1 MACPSDSNSGF
12 IELTGTIPLMKL
24 NEISINKS
32 PLTLSISPRTTI
44 PSIYNGIE
52 VDDTTGNTC
61 IYNGNTYDLISIQ
74 FCSVMNKGYILPGEN
89 KQPVAELILSFASR
103 STNSAIQP
111 YSGILLC
118 IPIFD
123 SGNSVY
129 SGYIDQFINTSTVI
143 DPSSISTLDS
153 IFYTDSNAPTQT
165 SLAYTTCFE
174 TVSNNRE
181 FNHHSL
187 YVIVFPNGIQLQQST
202 YQTLLTKLA
211 KPLPSYRVPPAI
223 RGTDPTLQNYNMNN
237 GKKQIKYPVSN
248 EGTIYT
254 TPISSCS
261 SDFVNRFE
269 YYTTPPH
276 LSGNNRR
283 IKSQCQSSTNLKTA
297 TVDGSSVDT
306 TQYKCVPFDKLDK
319 WPLTDIPHSYVIPD
333 GKTSAQMFSDMNN
346 IKNNQTAGDK
356 KVEGLSTGQIE
367 GIIGGTI
374 GVIIVS
380 LLVIKAS
387 SWLSNR
393 S

>member
-1 MACPSDSNSGF
+1 MSCPSDSNSGF

-24 NEISINKS
+24 NEIAINKA

-44 PSIYNGIE
+44 PSILSGNEI
-52 VDDTTGNTC
+52 DDTTGNTC
-61 IYNGNTYDLISIQ
+61 IYNGNTYDLVSIQ
-74 FCSVMNKGYILPGEN
+74 ICSVMNKGYILPGEN
-89 KQPVAELILSFASR
+89 KQPVAELILSFVSR
-103 STNSAIQP
+103 STNSSIQP

-118 IPIFD
+118 IPIYD

-129 SGYIDQFINTSTVI
+129 SGYIDQLINTSTVI

-153 IFYTDSNAPTQT
+153 IFYTESNASVQT

-174 TVSNNRE
+174 TVGPNRE
-181 FNHHSL
+181 FSHHSL
-187 YVIVFPNGIQLQQST
+187 YVLVFPNGIQLQQSA
-202 YQTLLTKLA
+202 YQTLLTKLV
-211 KPLPSYRVPPAI
+211 KPLPQYRVPPAI
-223 RGTDPTLQNYNMNN
+223 RGTDHTLQNYIMNN
-237 GKKQIKYPVSN
+237 GKKEVKSISI
-248 EGTIYT
+248 EGFIYT
-254 TPISSCS
+254 TPIASCS

-269 YYTTPPH
+269 YYAHAPR

-283 IKSQCQSSTNLKTA
+283 IKSQCQSSSNRKTA

-306 TQYKCVPFDKLDK
+306 IQYKCVPFDKLDK
-319 WPLTDIPHSYVIPD
+319 WPLSDIPHSYVIPE

-346 IKNNQTAGDK
+346 MKNNQTSGDK

-374 GVIIVS
+374 SVIIVS
-380 LLVIKAS
+380 LLAIKAS

-393 S
+393 A

>member
-1 MACPSDSNSGF
+1 MSCPSNSASGF

-24 NEISINKS
+24 NEISTNKT
-32 PLTLSISPRTTI
+32 PLSISISPRTTI
-44 PSIYNGIE
+44 PSILSGNEI
-52 VDDTTGNTC
+52 DDTTGNTC
-61 IYNGNTYDLISIQ
+61 IFNGNTFDLVSIQ
-74 FCSVMNKGYILPGEN
+74 ICSVMNKGYILPGEN

-118 IPIFD
+118 IPIYD

-129 SGYIDQFINTSTVI
+129 SNYIDQLINTSTVV

-153 IFYTDSNAPTQT
+153 IFYTESNASIQT

-174 TVSNNRE
+174 TVSVNKE
-181 FNHHSL
+181 FDHHSL
-187 YVIVFPNGIQLQQST
+187 YVLVFPVGIQLQQST
-202 YQTLLTKLA
+202 YQTLLTKLV

-223 RGTDPTLQNYNMNN
+223 RGIEPTLQNYTMNN
-237 GKKQIKYPVSN
+237 GKKVVKSVSN
-248 EGTIYT
+248 EGYIYT

-261 SDFVNRFE
+261 SDFVNHFE
-269 YYTTPPH
+269 YYTTPPT
-276 LSGNNRR
+276 LSGTNRKIK
-283 IKSQCQSSTNLKTA
+283 IKSQCKSSGNQKTA
-297 TVDGSSVDT
+297 TVDT
-306 TQYKCVPFDKLDK
+306 IQYKCVPFDKLDK
-319 WPLTDIPHSYVIPD
+319 WPLSDIPHSYVIPE

-346 IKNNQTAGDK
+346 MKNNQTAGDK

-374 GVIIVS
+374 SVIIVA
-380 LLVIKAS
+380 LLAIKAS

-393 S
+393 A